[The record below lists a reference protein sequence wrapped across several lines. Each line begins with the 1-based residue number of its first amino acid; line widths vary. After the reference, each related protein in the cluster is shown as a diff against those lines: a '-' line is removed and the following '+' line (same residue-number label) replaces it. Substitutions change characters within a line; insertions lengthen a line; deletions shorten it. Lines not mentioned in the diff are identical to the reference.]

1 MLRSVAHLPHVVV
14 VGAGFGGLQA
24 AKLLAKAHVRVTVV
38 DRENHH
44 LFQPLLYQV
53 ATAGLSPGS
62 IAVPIRSV
70 LGRFPNVQVLL
81 GTVVDVDTD
90 ERRVKLRDGAV
101 LEYDYLVLAT
111 GTRTNY
117 YGHDDWEPHARG
129 LKSLRDAIGIRER
142 ILLAFESAERQP
154 DKAVRAALLTFVV
167 IGGGPTGVEMAGAI
181 AELGKRVLAK
191 DFRHVAPADVRVVL
205 VEMADRVLTP
215 FRPDLSASA
224 KSQLEQLGVDVML
237 GEAVT
242 SVDHK
247 GVQVGDQFIPS
258 AVVCWASGVQA
269 EPLVEQ
275 VGLALD
281 RMGRAR
287 VDSHCAALGHPNV
300 FAIGDVACFV
310 PEGGESPLPGLAPV
324 AIQQGAHVAK
334 CIKHDLR
341 RKPRPTFKYVDKGM
355 MATIGRR
362 HAVAQADW
370 LPPMSGVLAWLAW
383 SFVHILFLIG
393 FHNRFIV
400 FFEWV
405 WSYFTFGRGARLIT
419 AHVSSVENRPAIV
432 DERP

>member
-1 MLRSVAHLPHVVV
+1 MRCPVAHLPHVVV

-24 AKLLAKAHVRVTVV
+24 AKLLARAEVRVTVV

-70 LGRFPNVQVLL
+70 LGRFANAQVLL
-81 GTVVDVDTD
+81 GTVADVDTD
-90 ERRVKLRDGAV
+90 ERTVMLKDGAA

-117 YGHDDWEPHARG
+117 YGHSDWEPHARG
-129 LKSLRDAIGIRER
+129 LKTLRDAIGTRER
-142 ILLAFESAERQP
+142 ILLAFESAEREH
-154 DKAVRAALLTFVV
+154 DEAVRAALLTFVV

-191 DFRHVAPADVRVVL
+191 DFRNVTPADVRVVL
-205 VEMADRVLTP
+205 VEMADRLLTP
-215 FRPDLSASA
+215 FRPVLSASA
-224 KSQLEQLGVDVML
+224 KTQLEHLGVEVML
-237 GEAVT
+237 GKAVT
-242 SVDHK
+242 SVSKD
-247 GVQVGDQFIPS
+247 GVQVGDHFIPS
-258 AVVCWASGVQA
+258 AVVCWASGVRA

-275 VGLALD
+275 AGLALD
-281 RMGRAR
+281 RLGRVR

-310 PEGGESPLPGLAPV
+310 PEGEEAPLPGLAPV

-334 CIKHDLR
+334 CIKRDLR

-370 LPPMSGVLAWLAW
+370 LPPLSGVLAWLAW

-405 WSYFTFGRGARLIT
+405 WSYVTFGRGARLIT
-419 AHVSSVENRPAIV
+419 AHVSSVENRPAMT
-432 DERP
+432 DDRP